1 MVFTFWL
8 LFSPQ
13 RQHLES
19 ILIQDKIVS
28 EIVRKK
34 IQKLNS
40 PALTWF
46 WISSQYFCPMA
57 LWLLLKCLQCW
68 GTQYHLSVPFHSWT
82 SLLVIFISK
91 LYWSLSNFYTCPK
104 SCTLGWK
111 LKTPQTWEDCLADVI
126 TFLPTL
132 KSSLFRL
139 NIFRL
144 LEPSSKEVNSG
155 LFTVFHFLQ
164 RRPSVFPTTHNFLCT
179 LIQVTLNHVWCPCTD
194 CSLILSLFRVISS
207 VWNALRPFSWLTN
220 SYSPCRT
227 PA

>member
-91 LYWSLSNFYTCPK
+91 LYWSLSNFYMCPK

-126 TFLPTL
+126 TFLPTP
-132 KSSLFRL
+132 KSFLFRL

-155 LFTVFHFLQ
+155 LFTFFPFPAEKAFFSQVLLNLPHHPQFSLYFNTGNLESCVVSVYRLFTNSEPFQSHFLC
-164 RRPSVFPTTHNFLCT
+164 LK
-179 LIQVTLNHVWCPCTD
+179 
-194 CSLILSLFRVISS
+194 CSLPL
-207 VWNALRPFSWLTN
+207 
-220 SYSPCRT
+220 
-227 PA
+227 